1 MCSGLSSTLSRNLWD
16 DWNENDPSFGMKDM
30 FSDDSTGSNS
40 SGRATTHHH
49 THHRNGSVRMS
60 SLMNSAHSNDNSY
73 SDAMELDQ
81 TGAVNRPHMRSMLS
95 SNSGSEGND
104 LPRLNV
110 GRSLSEDL
118 VSLLDDSNELMFG
131 SNNGA
136 KQSAQRPHLGQSNS
150 GVYYSNDVNHHQ
162 QQQLQQQ
169 LQQQQQQQQQQANN
183 DPAASSSSSQPR
195 MSTDQIARVAAVTLT
210 AASAPCPQMQQMQAA
225 QSDLTNSA
233 NAQYM
238 NFPPTFGQQQQPVK
252 DGGSGSGT
260 PTSSVGSEDTTVG
273 SSSTS
278 SMANGISSVSNSSAA
293 KNGSPNPAQATV
305 ASAASA
311 AAPFTG
317 GNGMMIPGFMMYSM
331 PMMGNY
337 PNNMGAGGAQGHHPM
352 GMMPMGMGMNPM
364 QMPMGMGMG
373 MGLGMGMPM
382 QMGMGMSM
390 NPMQMAALNA
400 MGIGMNMPFMDM
412 NAAQQMQQQQANGGN
427 PMQQQSNQAQ
437 PMETSQPTLAP
448 QLLAK
453 APTPNGLAPK
463 DMHGPGFIQIARK
476 PEEPEVSSIL
486 KALMDEEAKKKEKK
500 LERNRDSARES
511 RKKQQTYV
519 ETLENGIKR
528 LQINRELVSSYR
540 WGVTGPNFGILPC
553 PNSPAMYDWKN
564 RIHITTGANEGFANI
579 QNPTSFLTLMQMN
592 RQRRSLALSHSER
605 ERAIAKGFSVI
616 GRQLA
621 ALRQRVL
628 EIQILRTFMFSPA
641 DNAAAAATSEL
652 GQALRLTQDQQ
663 LQLQCH
669 AQRVLREEAVELVK
683 LFKIFMALR
692 NEAVRMSLVVPS
704 LDVYFQGVCAPEQLH
719 RLLQWT
725 QTHRQVVEES
735 LPLELP

>member
-1 MCSGLSSTLSRNLWD
+1 
-16 DWNENDPSFGMKDM
+16 MKDM
-30 FSDDSTGSNS
+30 FSDDSTGSNGH
-40 SGRATTHHH
+40 GRASTH
-49 THHRNGSVRMS
+49 HHRNGSVRMS
-60 SLMNSAHSNDNSY
+60 SLMNSAHSSDSY
-73 SDAMELDQ
+73 DDAMELDQ
-81 TGAVNRPHMRSMLS
+81 TGVVNRPQGQMRSMLS
-95 SNSGSEGND
+95 SNGAPEGSD
-104 LPRLNV
+104 HPRLNV

-131 SNNGA
+131 PNSGG

-150 GVYYSNDVNHHQ
+150 GMYYG
-162 QQQLQQQ
+162 
-169 LQQQQQQQQQQANN
+169 QQQQQQQQQQTKN
-183 DPAASSSSSQPR
+183 DQATSSSTSQPR

-210 AASAPCPQMQQMQAA
+210 AASTPCPQMQQMQATQA
-225 QSDLTNSA
+225 VADLTNAA
-233 NAQYM
+233 NAQFM
-238 NFPPTFGQQQQPVK
+238 NFPATFGQQLQQQPSK
-252 DGGSGSGT
+252 DSGSGSGT

-278 SMANGISSVSNSSAA
+278 SMNNGSAAQNNSS
-293 KNGSPNPAQATV
+293 NPAMSAQATL
-305 ASAASA
+305 SNAANA
-311 AAPFTG
+311 AAPFAG

-337 PNNMGAGGAQGHHPM
+337 PNNMAAGAPQGHPM

-364 QMPMGMGMG
+364 QMPIGMGMG

-400 MGIGMNMPFMDM
+400 MGISMNMPFMDM
-412 NAAQQMQQQQANGGN
+412 NAAQAMQQQQANGGN

-437 PMETSQPTLAP
+437 PMETSQAALAP

-453 APTPNGLAPK
+453 APTPNGLASK
-463 DMHGPGFIQIARK
+463 DPGFIQIARK

-528 LQINRELVSSYR
+528 LQINRELVISYR

-579 QNPTSFLTLMQMN
+579 QNPASFHTLMQMN
-592 RQRRSLALSHSER
+592 RQRRSLALPRDER
-605 ERAIAKGFSVI
+605 ERAIAKEFSVI

-621 ALRQRVL
+621 DLRQRVL
-628 EIQILRTFMFSPA
+628 EIQVLRTFMFSPA

-652 GQALRLTQDQQ
+652 AQALQLTQAQK

-669 AQRVLREEAVELVK
+669 AQRVLREQAAELVK

-704 LDVYFQGVCAPEQLH
+704 LDVYFQGVCSPEQLH

-735 LPLELP
+735 LPLEQP